1 MTLNLP
7 RFPDLDDAIVG
18 ITDHRELLITSP
30 AFRPGIPSARRPNPT
45 ARKPTSIS
53 VRRCG
58 HCARRP
64 S

>member
-30 AFRPGIPSARRPNPT
+30 A
-45 ARKPTSIS
+45 
-53 VRRCG
+53 
-58 HCARRP
+58 
-64 S
+64 